1 MRNYIR
7 MKMKTAQ
14 SIRPLKQFGQH
25 FLKDNAIADKIVQA
39 AGITRS
45 EPVWEIG
52 PGHGVL
58 TDRIME
64 LTDDVTAFE
73 IDNRLF
79 ELLSKKYGDK
89 LNLINRDI
97 LAVNWQQLLSEKT
110 AVCGHKLKLISN
122 LPYQITSPVLYAIE
136 ENAQW
141 FSRVILMV
149 QKEVADRL
157 TAKAGCKAYGVMTLK
172 LNYAFKIDFLFNVPP
187 EAFQPPPKV
196 YSAVVMLQPRF
207 DQPALKSLD
216 TYRLIINKA
225 FAQRRKTLRNNMRA
239 IFNPEDLQKLE
250 SNSGIDFNRRGETID
265 ESEFV
270 HLADC
275 AFDLSGLSH
284 K

>member
-1 MRNYIR
+1 MDKSTR
-7 MKMKTAQ
+7 

-25 FLKDNAIADKIVQA
+25 FLTDNTIADNIVQA
-39 AGITRS
+39 AEINRS

-52 PGHGVL
+52 PGQGVL
-58 TDRIME
+58 TDRILA

-73 IDNRLF
+73 IDNRLSA
-79 ELLSKKYGDK
+79 LLSSKYGNK

-97 LAVNWQQLLSEKT
+97 LAVNWEQLLSEKSS
-110 AVCGHKLKLISN
+110 ARGQKLKLVSN

-141 FSRVILMV
+141 FSRIIIMI

-172 LNYAFKIDFLFNVPP
+172 LNYAFRIDFLFNVPP

-196 YSAVVMLQPRF
+196 HSAVVMLQPRL
-207 DQPALKSLD
+207 DKPVLKSLD

-225 FAQRRKTLRNNMRA
+225 FTQRRKTLRNNMRA
-239 IFNPEDLQKLE
+239 IFNPEDLKKLE
-250 SNSGIDFNRRGETID
+250 CKSGIDFNRRGETIE

-275 AFDLSGLSH
+275 AFDMSCHQSRPE
-284 K
+284 